1 MGAYDFMWNSIQ
13 AGQID
18 DLQEQVKELEK
29 RIAILEGWIRYLAPA
44 EMMSDKGYEVGDIEK
59 AEEFSRARNYEYRQE
74 IEFLERKSRSLKPG
88 KFYPEAKDN
97 DN

>member
-18 DLQEQVKELEK
+18 DLQEHVKKLEK
-29 RIAILEGWIRYLAPA
+29 RIEILEGWIRYLAPVDFLT
-44 EMMSDKGYEVGDIEK
+44 DKGYETGDLEK
-59 AEEFSRARNYEYRQE
+59 AEEFSKKRNYEYREE
-74 IEFLERKSRSLKPG
+74 IELLERKSRSFKPG
-88 KFYPEAKDN
+88 KLYPEVKDN